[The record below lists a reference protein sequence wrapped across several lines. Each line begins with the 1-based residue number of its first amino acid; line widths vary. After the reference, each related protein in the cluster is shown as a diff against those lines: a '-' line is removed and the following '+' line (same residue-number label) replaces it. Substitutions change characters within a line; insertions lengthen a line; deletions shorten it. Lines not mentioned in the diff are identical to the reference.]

1 MKTVNAMAKPI
12 EQRELLFALT
22 AGIAEAARKKAH
34 DVAEGWDNLKIG
46 RGHFMAWVR
55 EGFKELTHMLLPA
68 FPQGQHVIE
77 EPGLFGNPT
86 QGEVARGRQDE
97 LIKPMTA
104 AAVEVSALNEEPV
117 RGQPERSSPA
127 APAAPQTS
135 VREAPNKDIVEQ
147 ARSAGQQPP
156 EPDAGRDQSIDR
168 ER

>member
-1 MKTVNAMAKPI
+1 
-12 EQRELLFALT
+12 
-22 AGIAEAARKKAH
+22 
-34 DVAEGWDNLKIG
+34 
-46 RGHFMAWVR
+46 
-55 EGFKELTHMLLPA
+55 MLLPA
-68 FPQGQHVIE
+68 FPQGHHVIE

-127 APAAPQTS
+127 APQTS
-135 VREAPNKDIVEQ
+135 GQEAPNKDIVEQ